1 MPAPRLEIVARI
13 PRFKGMIADASGEV
27 VGFCGRQMLR
37 FRPPFTDAES
47 IALLPG
53 GWKQQLGRVRLAA
66 RLLRLEIYRMV
77 RTPAGTDIA
86 TSSLGIL
93 RRGSTESAFRV
104 AFHDYRGSRPI
115 SLCTDAQGRIY
126 FGEYFD
132 NPQRDEVR
140 VFVSADD
147 GASWQAPYT
156 FPPKSI
162 RHVHGLEYDREHDR
176 IWVMTGDY
184 GDESQ
189 IGLATPGFQEYRV
202 VAKGSQ
208 QTRACAGVPVGD
220 DFLYATDTPLEQNHV
235 IRLSAPTGAL
245 TPVAQVQ
252 QSVFFMG
259 QACGGYFLSTI
270 VEPSPVHPTQSVH
283 VWFSSD
289 GDAWNE
295 VYSAPRDRWSLRYFQ
310 YPAAFIAKS
319 ASECPYVFLSFR
331 AVRGLDD
338 TCLVGRIA

>member
-1 MPAPRLEIVARI
+1 MSAPRLKIVARI
-13 PRFKGMIADASGEV
+13 PHFKGMIADASGEV
-27 VGFCGRQMLR
+27 VGFRGRRMLR
-37 FRPPFTDAES
+37 FRPPFDTPEVVAR
-47 IALLPG
+47 LPG
-53 GWKQQLGRVRLAA
+53 GWKQSLGAIRLAA
-66 RLLRLEIYRMV
+66 RLLRLEIYRLV
-77 RTPAGTDIA
+77 RTPSGTDIA
-86 TSSLGIL
+86 TSALGIL
-93 RRGSTESAFRV
+93 RRDAGDSAFRG
-104 AFHDYRGSRPI
+104 AFRDYRGSRPI
-115 SLCTDAQGRIY
+115 SLCTDGEGRIY

-132 NPQRDEVR
+132 NPDREEVR

-147 GASWQAPYT
+147 GQSWQTAYT

-162 RHVHGLEYDREHDR
+162 RHVHGLEYDDANDR

-189 IGLATPGFQEYRV
+189 IGLASPGFKDYRI

-235 IRLSAPTGAL
+235 VRLSAAAGKL
-245 TPVAQVQ
+245 TNVAQVQ

-259 QACGGYFLSTI
+259 EACSGYFLSTI

-283 VWFSSD
+283 VWFSPD

-295 VYSAPRDRWSLRYFQ
+295 VYTAPRDGWRLRYFQ

-319 ASECPYVFLSFR
+319 PGECPYVFLSFR

-338 TCLVGRIA
+338 MCLVGRIT